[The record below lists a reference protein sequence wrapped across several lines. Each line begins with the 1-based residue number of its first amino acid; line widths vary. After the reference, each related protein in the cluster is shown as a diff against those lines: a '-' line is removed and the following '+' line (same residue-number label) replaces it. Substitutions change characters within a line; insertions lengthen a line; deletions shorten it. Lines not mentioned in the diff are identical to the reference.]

1 VCKHDIPNKASLNNT
16 TKQLSSDM
24 KFLVWVLGEKLV
36 LFEQI
41 AQHAVEH
48 LLQEKGHCFNIH
60 SDLCLQLLFKQN
72 VPATRGI
79 N

>member
-1 VCKHDIPNKASLNNT
+1 VCTQNIPNKTLLNNT

-24 KFLVWVLGEKLV
+24 QFLVWVLGKELV

-48 LLQEKGHCFNIH
+48 LLQEKGHC
-60 SDLCLQLLFKQN
+60 LL
-72 VPATRGI
+72 VTPS
-79 N
+79 